1 MPIYRKAFRVAVW
14 HSHSNC
20 TTWPTRNYFKSEN
33 IQGETCTECTAL
45 HALPRTCPV
54 FVNQKLCELE
64 LLRNSDGFYDC
75 ELGHRTRVI
84 E

>member
-1 MPIYRKAFRVAVW
+1 MAYKELFQVGEY
-14 HSHSNC
+14 
-20 TTWPTRNYFKSEN
+20 T
-33 IQGETCTECTAL
+33 GETCTECTAL